1 MGEARADEPLPDLC
15 RLPRPAAMPGI
26 TFGPR
31 ARMACGW
38 DAGYYGCE
46 LELPLATGRRTP

>member
-1 MGEARADEPLPDLC
+1 MGHAGADAQ
-15 RLPRPAAMPGI
+15 RSIGHGPGYA
-26 TFGPR
+26 FGPR

-38 DAGYYGCE
+38 DAGYHACE